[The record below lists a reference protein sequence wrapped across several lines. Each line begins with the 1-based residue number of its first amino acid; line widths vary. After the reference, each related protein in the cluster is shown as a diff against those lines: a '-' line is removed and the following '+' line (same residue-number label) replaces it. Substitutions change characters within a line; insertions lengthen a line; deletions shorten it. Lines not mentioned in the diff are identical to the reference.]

1 MTYTVQPTPALN
13 TCLPQSL
20 AWPQIG
26 QVLRIQR
33 RCLYQNTGQVT
44 QTVHYVLTDLTPDQ
58 AEPLSLFRLWQQHW
72 HIENKLHR
80 VRDVDFAEDRNR
92 ARTGNLPFN
101 FSLLRNAALN
111 LLRCYGY
118 QAISQARTYFSV
130 NVPLACSLAGL
141 PFDFY

>member
-1 MTYTVQPTPALN
+1 MSYTVQTTTALN
-13 TCLPQSL
+13 TYLQQSL
-20 AWPQIG
+20 AWPRIG

-44 QTVHYVLTDLTPDQ
+44 QTIHYVLTDLPPDQ
-58 AEPLSLFRLWQQHW
+58 VEPLRLFRLWQQHW
-72 HIENKLHR
+72 HIENKLHW

-111 LLRCYGY
+111 LLRSYGY
-118 QAISQARTYFSV
+118 Q
-130 NVPLACSLAGL
+130 PLASAYL
-141 PFDFY
+141 F